1 MEKEFPIEE
10 VRKMFPALKRVH
22 NGQQVVYFDGPG
34 GSQFLESSITAIS
47 QYMRNGAAN
56 LHGNF
61 PTSQETEAL
70 IQKAKEDIAVL
81 FNAQAN
87 EIAFGPNAT
96 TMMFHTSRALANQWE
111 AGDEIIL
118 TELEHHSNID
128 SWRRAA
134 EDRGVIVKYIPLNTE
149 SLELELDKLDCGRSR
164 IKLCRHNY

>member
-47 QYMRNGAAN
+47 QYMRIGVAN

-70 IQKAKEDIAVL
+70 IQIAKEDIAVL
-81 FNAQAN
+81 LMHKQ
-87 EIAFGPNAT
+87 T
-96 TMMFHTSRALANQWE
+96 KL
-111 AGDEIIL
+111 
-118 TELEHHSNID
+118 
-128 SWRRAA
+128 
-134 EDRGVIVKYIPLNTE
+134 PLDPMP
-149 SLELELDKLDCGRSR
+149 LL
-164 IKLCRHNY
+164 